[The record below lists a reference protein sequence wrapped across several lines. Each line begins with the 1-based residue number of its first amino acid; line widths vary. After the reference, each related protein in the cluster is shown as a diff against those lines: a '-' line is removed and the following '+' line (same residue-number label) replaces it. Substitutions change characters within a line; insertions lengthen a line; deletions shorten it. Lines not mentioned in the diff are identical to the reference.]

1 MRTLYASLHLA
12 GSRRVLECARAAAE
26 ITGSVRKWIE
36 LVINYLASHK
46 WNRSWRRQR
55 KHSWKHQKA
64 KPTNAVALEFIAHY
78 LDRIDDHLE
87 RIANAVEKGDA
98 SETMN
103 IERAIASAKT
113 TL

>member
-1 MRTLYASLHLA
+1 MATTNKAF
-12 GSRRVLECARAAAE
+12 LEAPKGQADE
-26 ITGSVRKWIE
+26 
-36 LVINYLASHK
+36 
-46 WNRSWRRQR
+46 RQ
-55 KHSWKHQKA
+55 
-64 KPTNAVALEFIAHY
+64 AVALEFIAHY
-78 LDRIDDHLE
+78 LDRIDEHLE